1 VFRARTGATGV
12 DIAPGNPQSMKRASA
27 ESQNMALPQ
36 FSRLAQLLKAG
47 ITCALL
53 AGCAS
58 SGGVKPLDTFDLTTP
73 DAVKAGPRRGKIQ
86 VLVPEP
92 QALKTLDSENIVV
105 RNGASQIQ
113 YLAGAQWSDRLPKI
127 VQARLIQAFEKSGR
141 FGGVGRPGEG
151 LAIDYQI
158 ITEIRAFGIED
169 GVALVEIGA
178 KLLNDRNGVVRSSK
192 TFTASVRAGAGANA
206 FVEAL
211 DQAFSSV
218 AADLV
223 AWAGKNI

>member
-1 VFRARTGATGV
+1 
-12 DIAPGNPQSMKRASA
+12 M
-27 ESQNMALPQ
+27 L
-36 FSRLAQLLKAG
+36 FSKAVLL
-47 ITCALL
+47 CALML
-53 AGCAS
+53 SACS
-58 SGGVKPLDTFDLTTP
+58 SVGGVKPLDTYDLTAP
-73 DAVKAGPRRGKIQ
+73 DAVSAGPRKGKVQI
-86 VLVPEP
+86 LVTEP
-92 QALKTLDSENIVV
+92 QALKALDSENIVV
-105 RNGASQIQ
+105 RSGASQIQ

-158 ITEIRAFGIED
+158 IADIRAFGIED
-169 GVALVEIGA
+169 GVAVVEIGA

-192 TFTASVRAGAGANA
+192 TFAASVRAGSGANA

-211 DQAFSSV
+211 DQAFSGV

>member
-1 VFRARTGATGV
+1 
-12 DIAPGNPQSMKRASA
+12 
-27 ESQNMALPQ
+27 LPQ
-36 FSRLAQLLKAG
+36 FSPSGRFSKASFL
-47 ITCALL
+47 CALL
-53 AGCAS
+53 LGGCAA
-58 SGGVKPLDTFDLTTP
+58 GGGAKPLDTFDLAAP
-73 DAVKAGPRRGKIQ
+73 DAVKAGPRKGKVQ
-86 VLVPEP
+86 VLVTEP
-92 QALKTLDSENIVV
+92 QALKALDSENIVV
-105 RNGASQIQ
+105 RSGASQIQ

-151 LAIDYQI
+151 LAIDYQV

-169 GVALVEIGA
+169 GVAMVEVGA
-178 KLLNDRNGVVRSSK
+178 KLLNDRNGVIRSSK
-192 TFTASVRAGAGANA
+192 TFTASVRAGSGANA

-211 DQAFSSV
+211 DQAFSGV